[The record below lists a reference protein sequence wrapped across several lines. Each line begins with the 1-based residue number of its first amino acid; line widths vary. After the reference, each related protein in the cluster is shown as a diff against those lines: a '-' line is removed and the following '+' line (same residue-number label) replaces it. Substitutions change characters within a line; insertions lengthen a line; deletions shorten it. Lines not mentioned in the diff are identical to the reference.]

1 MESCL
6 VDTVLFKSLGPAG
19 AEESSARE
27 LINTYGGPLF
37 LSEASVVHLR
47 VAIGRI
53 FPKWPHRGDLDK
65 WLDCIVADFSDRIH
79 PVDAQVA
86 SRAGLLTLNRSRRFH
101 DALLVA
107 TAQVHGHGL
116 LTLRGKHF
124 EPWAKVTLVTWSE
137 SPPPAEIPAPVAPV
151 RPKPYIRV
159 IDCAAARL
167 TPA

>member
-19 AEESSARE
+19 PENSSARE
-27 LINTYGGPLF
+27 LINAYGGSLF
-37 LSEASVVHLR
+37 LSEASILHLR

-53 FPKWPHRGDLDK
+53 FPDRPHRGDLDK
-65 WLDCIVADFSDRIH
+65 WLDGIVANFSDRIL

-86 SRAGLLTLNRSRRFH
+86 SRAGALMRISSRRFH
-101 DALLVA
+101 DALQVA

-124 EPWAKVTLVTWSE
+124 EPWAKVTVVPFWE
-137 SPPPAEIPAPVAPV
+137 DSPPPAEIPAPIAPV
-151 RPKPYIRV
+151 RPKPYVRV
-159 IDCAAARL
+159 ID
-167 TPA
+167 

>member
-19 AEESSARE
+19 PEKSNARE

-37 LSEASVVHLR
+37 LSEASVLHLR
-47 VAIGRI
+47 VAIGKI

-65 WLDCIVADFSDRIH
+65 WLDGIVANFSDRIH
-79 PVDAQVA
+79 PVDAQVVA
-86 SRAGLLTLNRSRRFH
+86 RTGVLMRISFRRFH

-116 LTLRGKHF
+116 LTLRAKHF
-124 EPWAKVTLVTWSE
+124 ERWARVTLVT
-137 SPPPAEIPAPVAPV
+137 
-151 RPKPYIRV
+151 
-159 IDCAAARL
+159 C
-167 TPA
+167 